1 MITNIKLKN
10 VRKFSE
16 INLDINSNNVILQ
29 GGNATG
35 KTTILESISLTSV
48 TKSHRT
54 NNLKEIIKEET
65 MYSDI
70 KITYE
75 KNIHRIVIS
84 NQGKMVSINNLE
96 QSKLSEYIGLFPTIF
111 FSPNDL
117 EIITS
122 SPTLRRQFLNQEIS
136 QISRNYLKNLN
147 IYNRLLQ
154 ERNILLKNMDV
165 DSDTKLL
172 DVLTIEM
179 IEVGKKIIVDRMKF
193 IDEINKNINEI
204 HSKINPNEFIKIV
217 YQPSV
222 PLEKIEEVFES
233 KKMTDIVSHQTNY
246 GIQRDEIVF
255 LLNDKN
261 AAKFASQGQIRNVIL
276 STKLTL
282 CKIIHKYKRKYP
294 ILLLDDV
301 LSELDIN
308 RQNSLLNLLDEFE
321 NIQTFISTVDTSSI
335 NKEILKKYQ
344 IINL

>member
-1 MITNIKLKN
+1 MIKNISLKN
-10 VRKFSE
+10 VRKFDR
-16 INLDINSNNVILQ
+16 INLQIDSNNVILQ
-29 GGNATG
+29 GKNAVG
-35 KTTILESISLTSV
+35 KTTILESISLVSI

-54 NNLKEIIKEET
+54 NNLKEVIKESE

-70 KITYE
+70 RVNYYGNE
-75 KNIHRIVIS
+75 YRIVIS

-96 QSKLSEYIGLFPTIF
+96 QSKLSEYVGLFPTIF

-147 IYNRLLQ
+147 IYNKLLQ

-165 DSDTKLL
+165 NSDTKLL
-172 DVLTIEM
+172 DVLTVELIE
-179 IEVGKKIIVDRMKF
+179 IGKKIIIDRMNF
-193 IDEINKNINEI
+193 IEEINQEINNIN
-204 HSKINPNEFIKIV
+204 SKINSNEFIKII
-217 YQPSV
+217 YQPST
-222 PLEKIEEVFES
+222 PLEKIEEIFET
-233 KKMTDIVSHQTNY
+233 KKTTDILSHQTNY

-261 AAKFASQGQIRNVIL
+261 VSKFASQGQIRNVIL

-282 CKIIHKYKRKYP
+282 CKIIYKYKKKYP
-294 ILLLDDV
+294 VLLLDDV

-308 RQNSLLNLLDEFE
+308 RQNSLLNLLNEFE
-321 NIQTFISTVDTSSI
+321 NIQTFISTVDTSGI
-335 NKEILKKYQ
+335 DKENLKKYQ